1 MEETP
6 YQIIGEESGVL
17 KLVNRFYDE
26 MDSNPKMKVIRDL
39 HAKNLD
45 TAREKL
51 FEFLSG
57 WFGGPD
63 LYIQKYGHPRMRA
76 RHLPFP
82 IGKVERDQWL
92 VCMRVAMDGMKLPE
106 AWDRQIFMSFYQ
118 FATHMMN
125 KTEEEQPNG
134 Q

>member
-1 MEETP
+1 MDQTP
-6 YQIIGEESGVL
+6 YQIIGEEAGVQ
-17 KLVNRFYDE
+17 KLVDKFYDE
-26 MDSNPKMKVIRDL
+26 MDSNPKMKLIRDL
-39 HAKNLD
+39 HSKNLD

-57 WFGGPD
+57 WLGGPD

-82 IGKVERDQWL
+82 IGKQERDQWL
-92 VCMRVAMDGMKLPE
+92 VCMRVAMDSLPLPE
-106 AWDRQIFMSFYQ
+106 EWDRQIFMSFYR
-118 FATHMMN
+118 FASHMMN

-134 Q
+134 